1 MDTLTALLEGPKAR
15 SAFLIKSVFTPPWAV
30 RIEDRAPLSV
40 MTMVHGSAWLLP
52 DRGEAVRI
60 GPGEVALVRGPD
72 PYTLADEPRTPVQI
86 RVGPDQRCSKVG
98 GEDVS
103 DSMALGVRTWGEA
116 AGSAVL
122 LSGTYQEPGEIGS
135 RLLTALPPVLVGPV
149 DTALVGLL
157 SGEISRE
164 EPAQELVLDRLLDLL
179 LIGVVRGWLA
189 ERGGAEN
196 DPVTGPALRLLHEN
210 PAYGWTV
217 ESLARKVGVSR
228 ASLARRFTE
237 LVGEPPMAYLT
248 GWRLALAA
256 DLLRDPSTTL
266 AAAAHQVGYSSAFA
280 LSTAF
285 KRVRGVSPREFRAG
299 VAGVESGAVAGA
311 ASGVASEAGR
321 C

>member
-15 SAFLIKSVFTPPWAV
+15 SAHLIKSVFSPPWSV

-52 DRGEAVRI
+52 DGGEPVLVTPGEA
-60 GPGEVALVRGPD
+60 ALVRGPA
-72 PYTLADEPRTPVQI
+72 PYTVADAAATPVQI
-86 RVGPDQRCSKVG
+86 RVGPDQRCSRVDDG
-98 GEDVS
+98 VDVS
-103 DSMALGVRTWGEA
+103 DSMALGVRTWGDA
-116 AGSAVL
+116 AGSATL
-122 LSGTYQEPGEIGS
+122 LSGTYQDPGEIGS
-135 RLLTALPPVLVGPV
+135 RLLTALPRVLVGPV
-149 DTALVGLL
+149 EPTLVALLA
-157 SGEISRE
+157 RE
-164 EPAQELVLDRLLDLL
+164 MARTEPAQELVLDRLLDLL

-228 ASLARRFTE
+228 AALARRFTE

-256 DLLRDPSTTL
+256 DALRDPSTTL
-266 AAAAHQVGYSSAFA
+266 ASAAHQVGYSSAFA

-299 VAGVESGAVAGA
+299 VVSGAG
-311 ASGVASEAGR
+311 ASET
-321 C
+321 

>member
-15 SAFLIKSVFTPPWAV
+15 SAFLIKSVFSPPWSV

-40 MTMVHGSAWLLP
+40 MTMVNGSAWLLP
-52 DRGEAVRI
+52 DGGAPVLVA
-60 GPGEVALVRGPD
+60 PGEVALVRGPD
-72 PYTLADEPRTPVQI
+72 PYTVSDAQDTPVQI
-86 RVGPDQRCSKVG
+86 RVGPDQRCSRVDG

-103 DSMALGVRTWGEA
+103 DSMALGARTWGEA
-116 AGSAVL
+116 AGSVVL
-122 LSGTYQEPGEIGS
+122 LSGTYQDPGEIGS
-135 RLLTALPPVLVGPV
+135 RLLAALPPVLVGPV
-149 DTALVGLL
+149 DPMLVTLL
-157 SGEISRE
+157 SGEISRT
-164 EPAQELVLDRLLDLL
+164 EPAQDVVLNRLLDLL

-189 ERGGAEN
+189 ERGGAES

-228 ASLARRFTE
+228 AALARRFTE
-237 LVGEPPMAYLT
+237 LVGEPPMSYLT

-256 DLLRDPSTTL
+256 DLLGDPATTL
-266 AAAAHQVGYSSAFA
+266 ASAAHQVGYSSAFS

-299 VAGVESGAVAGA
+299 VGPGV
-311 ASGVASEAGR
+311 
-321 C
+321 

>member
-1 MDTLTALLEGPKAR
+1 MDTLTALLEGPKAT
-15 SAFLIKSVFTPPWAV
+15 SAFLIKCVFDPPWSV

-52 DRGEAVRI
+52 DGGEPVLVAPGEA
-60 GPGEVALVRGPD
+60 ALVRGPL
-72 PYTLADEPRTPVQI
+72 PYTLADAKDTPPQI
-86 RVGPDQRCSKVG
+86 RVGPDQRCSRVNG

-103 DSMALGVRTWGEA
+103 DSMALGVRTWGA
-116 AGSAVL
+116 AEGSAVL
-122 LSGTYQEPGEIGS
+122 LSGTYQDPGEIGS
-135 RLLTALPPVLVGPV
+135 RLLTALPRVLVGPV
-149 DTALVGLL
+149 DPTLVGLL
-157 SGEISRE
+157 GVEISRT
-164 EPAQELVLDRLLDLL
+164 EPAQELVLNRILDLL

-228 ASLARRFTE
+228 AALARRFTE
-237 LVGEPPMAYLT
+237 LVGEPPMSYLT

-266 AAAAHQVGYSSAFA
+266 ASAAHRVGYGSAFA

-285 KRVRGVSPREFRAG
+285 KRVRGVSPREYR
-299 VAGVESGAVAGA
+299 AGA
-311 ASGVASEAGR
+311 ASAAAPAAG
-321 C
+321 

>member
-1 MDTLTALLEGPKAR
+1 MDALTALLEGPKAR
-15 SAFLIKSVFTPPWAV
+15 SAFLIKSVFSPPWAV

-52 DRGEAVRI
+52 DGGEPVHVA
-60 GPGEVALVRGPD
+60 PGQAALVRGPD
-72 PYTLADEPRTPVQI
+72 AYTLCDAKDTPAQI
-86 RVGPDQRCSKVG
+86 RVGPDQRCSRIED
-98 GEDVS
+98 GEDVC
-103 DSMALGVRTWGEA
+103 DSMTLGVRTWGEV

-122 LSGTYQEPGEIGS
+122 LSGTYQDPGEIGS

-149 DTALVGLL
+149 DPTLVGLL
-157 SGEISRE
+157 SGEMSRT
-164 EPAQELVLDRLLDLL
+164 EPAQEVVLDRLLDLL

-217 ESLARKVGVSR
+217 EALARKVGVSR
-228 ASLARRFTE
+228 AALARRFTE

-248 GWRLALAA
+248 GWRLAMAA

-266 AAAAHQVGYSSAFA
+266 ASAAHQVGYSSAFA

-285 KRVRGVSPREFRAG
+285 KRVRGVSPREYRTGTTA
-299 VAGVESGAVAGA
+299 SGAVASA
-311 ASGVASEAGR
+311 ATTESSRAGGR
-321 C
+321 

>member
-15 SAFLIKSVFTPPWAV
+15 SAFLIKSVFNPPWSV

-40 MTMVHGSAWLLP
+40 MTMLNGSAWLLP
-52 DRGEAVRI
+52 DGGEPVLVA
-60 GPGEVALVRGPD
+60 PGEVALVRGPD
-72 PYTLADEPRTPVQI
+72 LYTVSDARDTPVQI
-86 RVGPDQRCSKVG
+86 RVGPDQRCSRVDG

-103 DSMALGVRTWGEA
+103 DSMALGARTWGEA
-116 AGSAVL
+116 AGSVVL
-122 LSGTYQEPGEIGS
+122 LSGTYQDPGEIGS

-149 DTALVGLL
+149 DPALVALL
-157 SGEISRE
+157 GAEISRT
-164 EPAQELVLDRLLDLL
+164 EPAQDVVLNRLLDLL
-179 LIGVVRGWLA
+179 LIGVVRNWLA

-196 DPVTGPALRLLHEN
+196 DAVTGPALRLLHDD

-217 ESLARKVGVSR
+217 EALARKVGVSR
-228 ASLARRFTE
+228 AALARRFTE

-256 DLLRDPSTTL
+256 DLLLDPATTL
-266 AAAAHQVGYSSAFA
+266 ASAAHQVGYSSAFS

-299 VAGVESGAVAGA
+299 AWPA
-311 ASGVASEAGR
+311 A
-321 C
+321 

>member
-15 SAFLIKSVFTPPWAV
+15 SAYLIKSVFSPPWSV

-52 DRGEAVRI
+52 DGGEPVLVSPGEA
-60 GPGEVALVRGPD
+60 ALVRGPD
-72 PYTLADEPRTPVQI
+72 PYTLADAKGTPVQI
-86 RVGPDQRCSKVG
+86 RVGPDQRCSRVG
-98 GEDVS
+98 DGEDVS
-103 DSMALGVRTWGEA
+103 DSMTIGVRTWGEES
-116 AGSAVL
+116 GSAVL
-122 LSGTYQEPGEIGS
+122 LSGTYQDPGEIGS
-135 RLLTALPPVLVGPV
+135 RLLTALPAVLVGPV
-149 DTALVGLL
+149 DPTLVALLGA
-157 SGEISRE
+157 EISRT

-217 ESLARKVGVSR
+217 EALARKVGVSR
-228 ASLARRFTE
+228 AALARRFAE
-237 LVGEPPMAYLT
+237 LVGEPPMSYLT

-266 AAAAHQVGYSSAFA
+266 ASAAHQVGYSSAFA

-285 KRVRGVSPREFRAG
+285 KRVRGISPREFRAG
-299 VAGVESGAVAGA
+299 A
-311 ASGVASEAGR
+311 ASR
-321 C
+321 